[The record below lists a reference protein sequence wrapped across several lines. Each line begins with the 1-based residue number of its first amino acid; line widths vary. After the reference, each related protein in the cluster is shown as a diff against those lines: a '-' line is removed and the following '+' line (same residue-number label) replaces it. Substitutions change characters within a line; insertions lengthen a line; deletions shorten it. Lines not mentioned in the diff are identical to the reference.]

1 MIHDRTDSSPL
12 DSGRN
17 MAIVM
22 AKNLPANA
30 EDRRDV
36 GSIPGPG
43 RSPGGGHGNPL
54 QYSCLDNP
62 MDSGA
67 DYTPWGRKE
76 LDTAERLNWTELRK
90 LGNRRQSAKAESIF
104 GERENRN
111 TLLRQLCASFWQSG
125 LGLPHCVTF
134 RHAAK

>member
-1 MIHDRTDSSPL
+1 M
-12 DSGRN
+12 
-17 MAIVM
+17 
-22 AKNLPANA
+22 
-30 EDRRDV
+30 
-36 GSIPGPG
+36 
-43 RSPGGGHGNPL
+43 
-54 QYSCLDNP
+54 Y
-62 MDSGA
+62 SGA
-67 DYTPWGRKE
+67 GYSPRGRKE

-111 TLLRQLCASFWQSG
+111 TLLQQLCVSFWQSG